1 MESRVSIASTRPKS
15 QKTGHL
21 TFSSWLEID
30 LDAIE
35 KNLKFLQEAT
45 QAQIVPIL
53 KNDAYGHGA
62 PVLAGF
68 LQSKGI
74 KLIGVSSV
82 DEALAILEHLAI
94 KILILTPPLPEQ
106 VPHLFAEQL
115 IYTVTSQALVEK
127 LTALAQS
134 RRQKLIVH
142 LKVDT
147 GFGRL
152 GASTAEALSIADQIK
167 KSPSLTL
174 GGVFTHFPAA
184 NKNPSFTRQQLSKL
198 LALKEQFVAHGWTN
212 LLWHAA
218 NSSAFLNLPTSHL
231 DFVRIG
237 TLLYGQGLDHLA
249 QSWQGKTRLI
259 EVKTLPKGKSIGYG
273 REYITKKPTL
283 IGVIPLGYFHG
294 LTLSPQIGILRQ
306 IKHHFAAIAQPQNYI
321 SWQGFPLPIIGRVGM
336 GLTCLNLALAP
347 ELKVGDQVDVNMR
360 RTTTSLVLPRLY
372 FRKGI
377 EICSYLNNKIY
388 VKGHSINNLTGLF
401 ARESPL
407 DHGFRPGQYSH
418 FDQ

>member
-167 KSPSLTL
+167 K
-174 GGVFTHFPAA
+174 
-184 NKNPSFTRQQLSKL
+184 K
-198 LALKEQFVAHGWTN
+198 
-212 LLWHAA
+212 
-218 NSSAFLNLPTSHL
+218 
-231 DFVRIG
+231 
-237 TLLYGQGLDHLA
+237 
-249 QSWQGKTRLI
+249 
-259 EVKTLPKGKSIGYG
+259 
-273 REYITKKPTL
+273 KKPL
-283 IGVIPLGYFHG
+283 PYARGGFH
-294 LTLSPQIGILRQ
+294 SFSCC
-306 IKHHFAAIAQPQNYI
+306 K
-321 SWQGFPLPIIGRVGM
+321 
-336 GLTCLNLALAP
+336 
-347 ELKVGDQVDVNMR
+347 
-360 RTTTSLVLPRLY
+360 
-372 FRKGI
+372 
-377 EICSYLNNKIY
+377 
-388 VKGHSINNLTGLF
+388 
-401 ARESPL
+401 
-407 DHGFRPGQYSH
+407 
-418 FDQ
+418 